1 MFSYAFLSV
10 SLHPATALRN
20 RVSAA
25 FTSVLTMYTS
35 SNLSNTEIWAMLG
48 VYKHFSVLLL
58 PRSARPVVPQRNCN
72 LWN

>member
-1 MFSYAFLSV
+1 MFNYAFLSD

-25 FTSVLTMYTS
+25 GTSVLTTYAS
-35 SNLSNTEIWAMLG
+35 GNLINTEIWAMLG

-58 PRSARPVVPQRNCN
+58 PRSARPVVAQRNCN
-72 LWN
+72 L